1 MKKKVLFM
9 VSLFAVAL
17 FTVALAQAPQSE
29 KATKAKTECCQ
40 KAKCAKTCDVKC
52 ENACGENCEKA
63 CGCAEG
69 VCKEGCQENC
79 KKSAARRKPAKKET
93 KLAATVKKLVR
104 PENNEF
110 LLPIKKGCLLRHP
123 FFYRSSPAIA
133 AARSPLRNGSVSRRR
148 YRLPENCFRCR
159 RLRPTE

>member
-63 CGCAEG
+63 SAKKD
-69 VCKEGCQENC
+69 VRKIA

>member
-52 ENACGENCEKA
+52 ENA
-63 CGCAEG
+63 
-69 VCKEGCQENC
+69 
-79 KKSAARRKPAKKET
+79 
-93 KLAATVKKLVR
+93 
-104 PENNEF
+104 
-110 LLPIKKGCLLRHP
+110 
-123 FFYRSSPAIA
+123 
-133 AARSPLRNGSVSRRR
+133 
-148 YRLPENCFRCR
+148 
-159 RLRPTE
+159 

>member
-63 CGCAEG
+63 CGCAYADGKRGQHPRRHRIPEG
-69 VCKEGCQENC
+69 KRCFLPDDG
-79 KKSAARRKPAKKET
+79 S
-93 KLAATVKKLVR
+93 TVS
-104 PENNEF
+104 
-110 LLPIKKGCLLRHP
+110 G
-123 FFYRSSPAIA
+123 
-133 AARSPLRNGSVSRRR
+133 
-148 YRLPENCFRCR
+148 
-159 RLRPTE
+159 

>member
-69 VCKEGCQENC
+69 VCKERMSGKLQKRVLQEG
-79 KKSAARRKPAKKET
+79 SLQRRKQS
-93 KLAATVKKLVR
+93 
-104 PENNEF
+104 
-110 LLPIKKGCLLRHP
+110 LLQQ
-123 FFYRSSPAIA
+123 
-133 AARSPLRNGSVSRRR
+133 
-148 YRLPENCFRCR
+148 
-159 RLRPTE
+159 